1 MDCSILESAGFSI
14 PGDLKQ
20 IESLSID
27 ASSCDFILIVEKDA
41 VFNKLIQERIWE
53 RYPCVVVTARGFPDL
68 PTHAFLNRLAS
79 TGVQDTCKIYIL
91 LDWNPSGLWIFST
104 YVTGGASNTN
114 ESKRYALPNAI
125 FLGVSHEDILA
136 AGKVF
141 TAKHTKREARDI
153 ANILRRKRGP
163 LYSTFKTELEQMHA
177 LGRKCEIEGLYASK
191 NDDNYALSEYI
202 RDKAYK

>member
-1 MDCSILESAGFSI
+1 MYFHRQDGT
-14 PGDLKQ
+14 PGTISSYVSLKQ
-20 IESLSID
+20 PVS
-27 ASSCDFILIVEKDA
+27 
-41 VFNKLIQERIWE
+41 
-53 RYPCVVVTARGFPDL
+53 
-68 PTHAFLNRLAS
+68 
-79 TGVQDTCKIYIL
+79 
-91 LDWNPSGLWIFST
+91 
-104 YVTGGASNTN
+104 
-114 ESKRYALPNAI
+114 LPNAI

-163 LYSTFKTELEQMHA
+163 LYSTFKTELEKMHA
-177 LGRKCEIEGLYASK
+177 LGRKCEIEGLHASK